1 MFPLGYVFT
10 HSISLTLEGNYD
22 FFRCSEKSNFKH
34 KYHIR
39 VINIVV
45 QRWSI
50 VYQKNLTKERS
61 LNFHQWKTFSK
72 KYKWNCRW
80 NFSDFIQTQ
89 KRYSTLWQNN
99 YSNLNRTY
107 HMKAKYFLWT
117 QLQEFTE
124 KLNYAFWLFLL
135 HFCFTSYIL
144 NSLHNWSKNMF
155 CMLVE
160 HILSRHVTWL

>member
-10 HSISLTLEGNYD
+10 HSISLMLEGNYD
-22 FFRCSEKSNFKH
+22 FFRCSEKSNFKR

-61 LNFHQWKTFSK
+61 LNFHQWKKFSK
-72 KYKWNCRW
+72 KYKWNRRC

-99 YSNLNRTY
+99 YSNLNRTC
-107 HMKAKYFLWT
+107 HMKVKYFLWT
-117 QLQEFTE
+117 QLLRIYWEFE
-124 KLNYAFWLFLL
+124 LWFLAFFTTFLL
-135 HFCFTSYIL
+135 YFLYLKFIT
-144 NSLHNWSKNMF
+144 
-155 CMLVE
+155 
-160 HILSRHVTWL
+160 

>member
-22 FFRCSEKSNFKH
+22 FFRCSEKSNFKR

-61 LNFHQWKTFSK
+61 LNFHQWKKFSK
-72 KYKWNCRW
+72 KYKWNRRW

-99 YSNLNRTY
+99 YSNLNRTC

-117 QLQEFTE
+117 QLSRIYWEIELCFLAFFTT
-124 KLNYAFWLFLL
+124 FLL
-135 HFCFTSYIL
+135 YFLYLKFIT
-144 NSLHNWSKNMF
+144 
-155 CMLVE
+155 
-160 HILSRHVTWL
+160 

>member
-39 VINIVV
+39 VINIVA

-50 VYQKNLTKERS
+50 VYQKNLTKKRS

-72 KYKWNCRW
+72 KYKWNRRW

-89 KRYSTLWQNN
+89 KRYSTLWQSN
-99 YSNLNRTY
+99 YSNLNRTC

-117 QLQEFTE
+117 QLSRIYWEIELCFLAFFTT
-124 KLNYAFWLFLL
+124 FLL
-135 HFCFTSYIL
+135 YFLYLKFIT
-144 NSLHNWSKNMF
+144 
-155 CMLVE
+155 
-160 HILSRHVTWL
+160 